1 MADKSMRGTCFPK
14 WRRKKKTLFWAL
26 QKKVLNPE
34 VLFINSL
41 PQVSIHPKP
50 TPLKKRM
57 NAQYDEESAGMRD
70 RLRQKLYHRIEQNPP
85 QPPPPPVM
93 SFKRYLIKAEG
104 GARKAQPQNHHVE
117 EEAAKEEEDVS
128 KWEWPPAFDAQE
140 ENDQLMGGNTYEE
153 LAKILE
159 AWDDEGYHRSDAPGV
174 PLEV

>member
-1 MADKSMRGTCFPK
+1 
-14 WRRKKKTLFWAL
+14 
-26 QKKVLNPE
+26 
-34 VLFINSL
+34 
-41 PQVSIHPKP
+41 
-50 TPLKKRM
+50 
-57 NAQYDEESAGMRD
+57 MRD

-93 SFKRYLIKAEG
+93 SFKRYLIKAQG

-140 ENDQLMGGNTYEE
+140 ENDELMGGNTYEE